1 MTKIIKPTTKE
12 QLIYFMV
19 NTISLGTYDRKFL
32 VNVNETDKQMT
43 TNQADLLDKIILR
56 YHKQFAKHN
65 INSAEMVNLPW
76 SREPI
81 LSTTAYTHTHVS
93 VDQDSIIIRSPY
105 KREYVD
111 ALKKNKISI
120 VWNKEDRLWKT
131 VYCEQTLKYVLEQTE
146 KYYTNINY
154 CDTIKNV
161 INEFIEY
168 EDCLY
173 WDPTLVYKNKYYIA
187 GINELL
193 NNAIKEDIDNID
205 YSTIA
210 RLVSYGI
217 SIDKT
222 VDEQLIKT
230 IGEDERS
237 IKYLEFSKDLNP
249 ILDIFNLDEV
259 IDYLQCI
266 KTEAVLIPNS
276 GTSDKKS
283 IKKSLLD
290 KLSKSNIKVILEIK
304 DKPIELPNTFYVTII
319 FGLWNMKYQY
329 NSSSSKT
336 IFLAD
341 SKPIELNR

>member
-1 MTKIIKPTTKE
+1 M
-12 QLIYFMV
+12 
-19 NTISLGTYDRKFL
+19 
-32 VNVNETDKQMT
+32 
-43 TNQADLLDKIILR
+43 
-56 YHKQFAKHN
+56 
-65 INSAEMVNLPW
+65 
-76 SREPI
+76 
-81 LSTTAYTHTHVS
+81 
-93 VDQDSIIIRSPY
+93 
-105 KREYVD
+105 
-111 ALKKNKISI
+111 
-120 VWNKEDRLWKT
+120 
-131 VYCEQTLKYVLEQTE
+131 
-146 KYYTNINY
+146 
-154 CDTIKNV
+154 

-187 GINELL
+187 GINEPL